1 LALTSIIAVLTWR
14 DSRRRA
20 AQEQER
26 TRADDQRERILDA
39 ARKEFAA
46 KDDVGGLK
54 SNLIGIGVI
63 GAAIAALVAWDKMS
77 GGKDGA

>member
-1 LALTSIIAVLTWR
+1 
-14 DSRRRA
+14 
-20 AQEQER
+20 
-26 TRADDQRERILDA
+26 
-39 ARKEFAA
+39 
-46 KDDVGGLK
+46 VGGLK